1 MGEKMKKPVLVI
13 MAAGMGSRFGGLKQI
28 EPVDEYGHIIMDFSI
43 YDAKQAGFEEVVFV
57 IKKENEEVFK
67 EVIGN
72 RICKFMKVSYAFQE
86 LAALP
91 EGFSVPE
98 GRVKPWGTGHAV
110 LSCAPFVQGS
120 FVVINADDYYG
131 SRSFQ
136 ILYQYLMEHED
147 DACYNYAMAG
157 YVLNNTLTDNGTVA
171 RGICQTDDKGYLV
184 DITERTKIRKG
195 EKSPEYTEDGK
206 NWIPLSAD
214 AVVSMNMWAFTN
226 RFFTELAARFPK
238 FLKEG
243 LQKNPLKCEYFL
255 PSVVNELME
264 EKKAVVRVLRSED
277 KWYGVTYLEDKPM
290 VVAAIRDLKE
300 KRVYPEKLWED

>member
-1 MGEKMKKPVLVI
+1 MRKPVLVI

-28 EPVDEYGHIIMDFSI
+28 EPVDEDGHIIMDFSI

-57 IKKENEEVFK
+57 IKKENEEIFK

-72 RICKFMKVSYAFQE
+72 RISQIMKVSYAFQE
-86 LAALP
+86 LDALP
-91 EGFSVPE
+91 DRFTVPE

-110 LSCAPFVQGS
+110 LSCASFVQGP

-131 SRSFQ
+131 AKSFQ

-147 DACYNYAMAG
+147 DECYRYAMAG
-157 YVLNNTLTDNGTVA
+157 YVLSNTLTENGTVA
-171 RGICQTDDKGYLV
+171 RGVCQTDEKGYLV
-184 DITERTKIRKG
+184 DITERTKIRQG
-195 EKSPEYTEDGK
+195 EESPEYTEDGEH
-206 NWIPLSAD
+206 WIPLEAD
-214 AVVSMNMWAFTN
+214 SVVSMNMWAFTN
-226 RFFTELAARFPK
+226 SFFTELQARFPA
-238 FLKEG
+238 FLEKG
-243 LQKNPLKCEYFL
+243 LAENPLKCEYFL

-290 VVAAIRDLKE
+290 VVAAIKALKDQG
-300 KRVYPEKLWED
+300 VYPQKLWEA